1 MDEKRSRE
9 EFDTGL
15 KKIRLEIKSLLV
27 PHGLYGRI
35 TDVDTGPSDAPAGSK
50 IEIIANGRTA
60 GRSFDRQQIEDCHL
74 RVGGQVL
81 VDIVSMVDELAA

>member
-1 MDEKRSRE
+1 MDEKQSRE

-35 TDVDTGPSDAPAGSK
+35 TDADTGPGDVPAGSK

-60 GRSFDRQQIEDCHL
+60 GRSFDRREIEDCHL
-74 RVGGQVL
+74 RVGGPVL
-81 VDIVSMVDELAA
+81 SAIISMVEELAA

>member
-35 TDVDTGPSDAPAGSK
+35 TDVDTGPSDSPVGSK

-60 GRSFDRQQIEDCHL
+60 GRSFDRRQIEDCHL
-74 RVGGQVL
+74 RVGGPVL
-81 VDIVSMVDELAA
+81 VAIVSMVDELAA